1 MLILF
6 NIEASIEI
14 GEFLGNSH
22 KANENKLK
30 MRIHEHFLG
39 VKRENG
45 SISFYLLLLYV
56 NRPNISRLVEILE
69 LFKNGVEMGWKYCDL
84 KTK

>member
-6 NIEASIEI
+6 NIEASTEI

-22 KANENKLK
+22 KVNENKLK

-39 VKRENG
+39 VKREND

-56 NRPNISRLVEILE
+56 NRPNISRLVELLE
-69 LFKNGVEMGWKYCDL
+69 LFKNSVEMVWKYFDS